1 MIEFRNGGSLQGGG
15 ADAVAVGVFGDRV
28 WGPGAEEVLGES
40 DFTAFLDAK
49 EFTGAAG
56 QVVIVPS
63 TGPFSLVFL
72 VGLGDNLD
80 HEGLRRAGGS
90 LGRATQGLASVATT
104 LHLVDL
110 DEAGGVVAEGF
121 SLGSYTF
128 DRYKAEQK
136 TSDLALVFLDTEVPQ
151 AELDRA
157 VIISDAVILARDL
170 VNEPALDLSP
180 ESFTDLAIRM
190 SDELGLESDLWI
202 GDEVAAEGF
211 GGLVGVN
218 AGADRPARM
227 LRLKYR
233 HPDAHTTL
241 ALVGKGILFD
251 SGGLSIKGEENMRA
265 GKADMGGAAAVLAGV
280 GAVAMLGLAVNI
292 DAIMPLTENLSGGSA
307 TRPGDVLRARNGTT
321 MEVLNTDAEGRLVLA
336 DGLSLAAESEPDL
349 IVDFATLTGACK
361 VALGPTLAGIFSND
375 EGVAEYLVNS
385 AITAGERAWHMPMPQ
400 ELRADIDSDIAD
412 LKNVGSTRYG
422 GAITAALFLQEFVG
436 DHKWGHFDIAGPS
449 WAISEAHY
457 QRKGATGYGVRTI
470 VAICEGIVG

>member
-1 MIEFRNGGSLQGGG
+1 
-15 ADAVAVGVFGDRV
+15 
-28 WGPGAEEVLGES
+28 
-40 DFTAFLDAK
+40 
-49 EFTGAAG
+49 
-56 QVVIVPS
+56 
-63 TGPFSLVFL
+63 
-72 VGLGDNLD
+72 
-80 HEGLRRAGGS
+80 
-90 LGRATQGLASVATT
+90 
-104 LHLVDL
+104 
-110 DEAGGVVAEGF
+110 
-121 SLGSYTF
+121 
-128 DRYKAEQK
+128 
-136 TSDLALVFLDTEVPQ
+136 
-151 AELDRA
+151 
-157 VIISDAVILARDL
+157 
-170 VNEPALDLSP
+170 
-180 ESFTDLAIRM
+180 
-190 SDELGLESDLWI
+190 
-202 GDEVAAEGF
+202 
-211 GGLVGVN
+211 
-218 AGADRPARM
+218 
-227 LRLKYR
+227 
-233 HPDAHTTL
+233 
-241 ALVGKGILFD
+241 
-251 SGGLSIKGEENMRA
+251 
-265 GKADMGGAAAVLAGV
+265 MGGAAAVLAGV
-280 GAVAMLGLAVNI
+280 GAVTMLGLAVNI